1 MRRIVLGSNRNRRFI
16 LNMEQTPVYLSMN
29 TKRTL
34 ELIGK
39 KTIHIC
45 RSTDDT
51 KRVTVAVTNAAGGT
65 LLPLTPLFKGK
76 LKGCI
81 TKKEFSTYPPTT
93 HFYRC
98 LLERNK

>member
-1 MRRIVLGSNRNRRFI
+1 MRRIVSNRNWRFI
-16 LNMEQTPVYLSMN
+16 LNMDQTPVYLSMN
-29 TKRTL
+29 TKRML

-45 RSTDDT
+45 RSMDDT
-51 KRVTVAVTNAAGGT
+51 KRVTVAVTNAADGT
-65 LLPLTPLFKGK
+65 LLPLMPLFKGK
-76 LKGCI
+76 LKGCT

-93 HFYRC
+93 HFYHC